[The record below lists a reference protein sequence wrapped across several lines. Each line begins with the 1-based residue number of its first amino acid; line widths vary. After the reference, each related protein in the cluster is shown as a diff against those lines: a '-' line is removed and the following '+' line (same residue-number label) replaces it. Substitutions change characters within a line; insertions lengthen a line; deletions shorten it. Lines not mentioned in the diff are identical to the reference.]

1 MADWIQCPHC
11 QLRHRSR
18 DNGLCPR
25 CQQRVAETSEA
36 SPWTPPAESGAPG
49 RYSPPD
55 EGLGLAVRIAGV
67 VLVLNAAAN
76 LAFSAFSAARSNQ
89 SAGQIVAS
97 SAIDLILGV
106 LLIGG
111 NAKVLP
117 WAKVRAIL
125 GGVGFTAY
133 YYLFV
138 GDAVLASLQGFF
150 SAGLVGLLLG
160 RAGVVRTVVA
170 AGACGVCLAAAG
182 IGLLGMSTGVN
193 PLARAMLSGE
203 ADAVPQ
209 DLTVRGAKFRYRI
222 RVPNDTWCL
231 RKAAAAA
238 KDNPLADRWLVHPE
252 QDAHVIV
259 IGEQVAEG
267 LVIDMKAFTGAVMKN
282 AQRVAS
288 RFEIIE
294 ESPLANPNLAGRMV
308 HTTATIDGLKLRYYY
323 GLYSRG
329 NLAFQVIAF
338 APETGFGAVQNDLKA
353 IVHSFALD
361 LN

>member
-1 MADWIQCPHC
+1 M
-11 QLRHRSR
+11 
-18 DNGLCPR
+18 
-25 CQQRVAETSEA
+25 
-36 SPWTPPAESGAPG
+36 
-49 RYSPPD
+49 
-55 EGLGLAVRIAGV
+55 
-67 VLVLNAAAN
+67 LNAAAN
-76 LAFSAFSAARSNQ
+76 LAFSAAIRSNQ
-89 SAGQIVAS
+89 PGGQIVAS
-97 SAIDLILGV
+97 SAIDLILGI

-133 YYLFV
+133 YLFV
-138 GDAVLASLQGFF
+138 GEAVLASFRGFF

-160 RAGVVRTVVA
+160 RAGVLRTVVA
-170 AGACGVCLAAAG
+170 AGACGICLGAAG
-182 IGLLGMSTGVN
+182 LGLLGMSTGVN

-203 ADAVPQ
+203 VDPVPQ
-209 DLTVRGAKFRYRI
+209 DLTVRGVKFRYRI
-222 RVPNDTWCL
+222 RVPNETWCL
-231 RKAAAAA
+231 RKSAAAA
-238 KDNPLADRWLVHPE
+238 KDNPLADRWLVLPE
-252 QDAHVIV
+252 HDAHVIV

-282 AQRVAS
+282 AQRVS
-288 RFEIIE
+288 TRFEIIE

-308 HTTATIDGLKLRYYY
+308 HTAATIDRLKLRYYY

-329 NLAFQVIAF
+329 SLAFQVIAF
-338 APETGFGAVQNDLKA
+338 APETGFGAVQNDLKG